1 MSIGIIR
8 NVTRD
13 TFENPDTLNS
23 KNADSPHLRPAFCFF
38 SCQSY
43 DNRYNGGDGKRIIE
57 GAESPFYIF
66 TSTREQQVVLPE

>member
-43 DNRYNGGDGKRIIE
+43 DTE
-57 GAESPFYIF
+57 MTAQS
-66 TSTREQQVVLPE
+66 VLNKLY

>member
-43 DNRYNGGDGKRIIE
+43 AKE
-57 GAESPFYIF
+57 GLEDFILSK
-66 TSTREQQVVLPE
+66 PE